1 MRQNQ
6 RNDRVGD
13 TLSPALKP
21 QGKGLRADDLAVQL
35 SAASAAKSSKS
46 TPIADLVA
54 TCKTEGADFGQ
65 AMTCKQKLWFS
76 FFFDGTGNNLEADE
90 GTLKHSNVAKLYRV
104 HLEDNTT
111 TGIYRVYIPGVG
123 TYFKEVGD
131 PGGTALG
138 LGAGAFGEE
147 RLDWALKKFDTLISP
162 HVCRAANPTND
173 IVEVNLSAFGFSR
186 GAALARAFIDM
197 FLEQRCARLHAD
209 GVLRLKAGSYPVRIR
224 FMGLFDTVAS
234 VGTPMSTNN
243 TSFIGAASSSVSF
256 CIFHRLNDRG
266 LADVNPV
273 RLAFSEDAR
282 PGADPAVG
290 RADGHNSWGKRMRVS
305 PLVEE
310 VRHFIAAH
318 EMRNS
323 FPVDSVAVLEGGK
336 ITRTAH
342 FLETVYPGVHSD
354 VGGSYRPGEGG
365 RAFGPSEKLG
375 LIPLAHM
382 FEYALAKG
390 VPLLPRSAW
399 RVGQKRDFDIE
410 PLVQECYNHY
420 LKVLGTKSSLAA
432 LLNAS
437 MEIYFAW
444 RFRAIRRKADGDN
457 TESNRIQ
464 QSRDKFESDRALQ
477 TLEVAKLEKESKE
490 ATRKCNELRLRR
502 INLVEKKNKFAATDW
517 DSIKKIDGA
526 LIDAELLQEQAQDLY
541 LRAKAKLDTIP
552 GMNEFNAMLTM
563 YDKQLL
569 SDVEAIR
576 KSMLDTKKP
585 MFGVEPSGMNLRPH
599 YRALVTAYENE
610 FVHKR
615 GLTDPKIIAFFDN
628 YVHDSL
634 SGFAKDATLPSD
646 PRVVYVGGDSKL
658 QYAST
663 TQPERDSATA

>member
-1 MRQNQ
+1 
-6 RNDRVGD
+6 
-13 TLSPALKP
+13 
-21 QGKGLRADDLAVQL
+21 
-35 SAASAAKSSKS
+35 
-46 TPIADLVA
+46 
-54 TCKTEGADFGQ
+54 
-65 AMTCKQKLWFS
+65 
-76 FFFDGTGNNLEADE
+76 
-90 GTLKHSNVAKLYRV
+90 
-104 HLEDNTT
+104 
-111 TGIYRVYIPGVG
+111 
-123 TYFKEVGD
+123 
-131 PGGTALG
+131 
-138 LGAGAFGEE
+138 
-147 RLDWALKKFDTLISP
+147 
-162 HVCRAANPTND
+162 
-173 IVEVNLSAFGFSR
+173 
-186 GAALARAFIDM
+186 M
-197 FLEQRCARLHAD
+197 FLEQRCSRPNANNS
-209 GVLRLKAGSYPVRIR
+209 GLRLNAGSYPVRIR

-243 TSFIGAASSSVSF
+243 ISFIGAASSSVSF

-266 LADVNPV
+266 LVNVNPV
-273 RLAFSEDAR
+273 RLAFAEDAR

-290 RADGHNSWGKRMRVS
+290 RADGHNSWGKRMRIS

-336 ITRTAH
+336 ITRPAH

-399 RVGQKRDFDIE
+399 RVGQKRDFDIQ
-410 PLVQECYNHY
+410 PSVQECYNHY
-420 LKVLGTKSSLAA
+420 LKVLGTRSSLGAV
-432 LLNAS
+432 LNAS

-457 TESNRIQ
+457 SESNRIQ
-464 QSRDKFESDRALQ
+464 QSRDTFESDRALQ
-477 TLEVAKLEKESKE
+477 TREVAKLEKESKE
-490 ATRKCNELRLRR
+490 ATRKRNELRVRR
-502 INLVEKKNKFAATDW
+502 INLVEKENVAVTTDW
-517 DSIKKIDGA
+517 NAVKKLDGA
-526 LIDAELLQEQAQDLY
+526 LIDAELLQEQAQDSY

-552 GMNEFNAMLTM
+552 GMNEFSAMLTM

-569 SDVEAIR
+569 SDVVAIR
-576 KSMLDTKKP
+576 TSMLDTKKP
-585 MFGVEPSGMNLRPH
+585 MFGAEPNRKNLRPH